1 MTGRD
6 GVSCTTTRAGRARI
20 LSIEIEHCTQYIMRT
35 PYSAAV
41 SILSADVKNGEDG
54 ALSDYCTEY
63 GVQYA

>member
-6 GVSCTTTRAGRARI
+6 GVSSTTTRARRARI
-20 LSIEIEHCTQYIMRT
+20 LKIVLRT
-35 PYSAAV
+35 TYSATV